1 MAERDDMIIS
11 VSVDGIGKA
20 QSDLAALSK
29 TANSTAREISNAFS
43 SIRLGFDHAY
53 GLHNL
58 SKRHSKY
65 GTPVQITS
73 GGSVF
78 QRDIDPRFAFSTIFP
93 ALGTASKTGVHRWN
107 EFENNLNKAFRRAE
121 FIEMRQ
127 KAANGIFTMAD
138 GREVNFNGTG
148 ARLLGWDGESNWVN
162 DLYRQK
168 DLKDKYNNLSQE
180 QKDYLKAKSG
190 LGPNKHTF
198 ASDKKHPPGNWD
210 SVFSIGNTF
219 NKALPLVASFW
230 ALNKAVMTVKRTFD
244 TFNGFVQEWFNLFKS
259 SLSSGLSNGYD
270 ATELVRQGNL
280 IRMLGGDA
288 ASASA
293 WNAKFAT
300 AKAMMAYGGNGG
312 SFMEAARL
320 FGVNV
325 FGSGAMGFATNK
337 EFMENIAKRMGSLDL
352 NGKLAL
358 AKTVGLSPEQFWA
371 VKDGYK
377 SYMDRYNSAQMAYS
391 RMDKYGVGGLYDHRS
406 AAINENLVEAWGKF
420 IILAKD
426 LGRILSIA
434 LIPYLTK
441 FINVINWFLNV
452 INNSIGWIF
461 KLFGVVSESVLNNN
475 KVLNNPEAGLNAKV
489 SAHDEYVRSLDS
501 ITNNNRSVRIENVN
515 ITVAEN
521 LNDSNAVAFGR
532 GIGDS
537 ILRDINIFSGN
548 GMGRYV
554 VA

>member
-1 MAERDDMIIS
+1 MIIS

-20 QSDLAALSK
+20 QSDLASLSK
-29 TANSTAREISNAFS
+29 TANATAREISNAFS
-43 SIRLGFDHAY
+43 SYRLSFDHAY
-53 GLHNL
+53 GVHNL

-65 GTPVQITS
+65 GTPVQVTS
-73 GGSVF
+73 GGSVY
-78 QRDIDPRFAFSTIFP
+78 QRDIDPRFAFSTLFP
-93 ALGTASKTGVHRWN
+93 SLGTASATGVHRWN
-107 EFENNLNKAFRRAE
+107 EYENNLNKALRRAQ

-127 KAANGIFTMAD
+127 KAVDGIFTMKD
-138 GREVNFNGTG
+138 GSELNLNGTG
-148 ARLLGWDGESNWVN
+148 AKLLGWDGESNWID

-168 DLKDKYNNLSQE
+168 DLKDKYDNLSQE

-190 LGPNKHTF
+190 LGPNKPTF
-198 ASDKKHPPGNWD
+198 ASDRKQTHGNVN

-230 ALNKAVMTVKRTFD
+230 ALNKAVMTVKRTFE
-244 TFNGFVQEWFNLFKS
+244 TFNAFIQEWFYLFKS

-270 ATELVRQGNL
+270 ATELVRQRNL

-337 EFMENIAKRMGSLDL
+337 EFMENIARRMGSLDA

-358 AKTVGLSPEQFWA
+358 AKTVGLNPEQFWA
-371 VKDGYK
+371 VKDGYD
-377 SYMDRYNSAQMAYS
+377 SYKNKL
-391 RMDKYGVGGLYDHRS
+391 DKASTASTRGGGFFSPGLYDSSTS
-406 AAINENLVEAWGKF
+406 A
-420 IILAKD
+420 ILEDFVSSFGRLRTLLEESA
-426 LGRILSIA
+426 RILSIV
-434 LIPYLTK
+434 LLPILS
-441 FINVINWFLNV
+441 NVIKCINTIVEIF
-452 INNSIGWIF
+452 NNSIGWLF
-461 KLFGVVSESVLNNN
+461 KLIGEYIALTGSGSGVLERIT
-475 KVLNNPEAGLNAKV
+475 NNPDIGTEYTR
-489 SAHDEYVRSLDS
+489 SAHDEYVRTLDS
-501 ITNNNRSVRIENVN
+501 ITNNNRSVKIENVN
-515 ITVAEN
+515 ITVSEN
-521 LNDSNAVAFGR
+521 LSDSNAVEFGR
-532 GIGDS
+532 SIGDS
-537 ILRDINIFSGN
+537 ILSDINVFAGN
-548 GMGRYV
+548 GMGRFA